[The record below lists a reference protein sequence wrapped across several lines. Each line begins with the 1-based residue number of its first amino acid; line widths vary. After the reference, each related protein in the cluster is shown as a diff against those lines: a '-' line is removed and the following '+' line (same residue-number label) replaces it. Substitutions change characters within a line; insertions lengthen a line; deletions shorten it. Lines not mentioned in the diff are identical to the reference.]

1 MKDFSRTNKRWV
13 TSLNEIKEYF
23 NNNNTRTCQ
32 LAFRDRGLHCG
43 WTTFLLDNKVIFKNE
58 YGYYKWKEDI
68 SVTKRLIEKYRVYRD
83 SNKTTIQT
91 TLPFK
96 DKPKIGCKLTPYI
109 DKNAP
114 DYIKDYPIE
123 MEICQPGQKP
133 VKHKVQRTWTPIVE
147 TPKQQIGL
155 IRKLWRWIY

>member
-1 MKDFSRTNKRWV
+1 MTP
-13 TSLNEIKEYF
+13 L
-23 NNNNTRTCQ
+23 
-32 LAFRDRGLHCG
+32 
-43 WTTFLLDNKVIFKNE
+43 
-58 YGYYKWKEDI
+58 
-68 SVTKRLIEKYRVYRD
+68 
-83 SNKTTIQT
+83 
-91 TLPFK
+91 
-96 DKPKIGCKLTPYI
+96 PKIGCKLTPYI

-114 DYIKDYPIE
+114 DYEHDYPIE

>member
-91 TLPFK
+91 TLPFASRACELTPPPHIIK
-96 DKPKIGCKLTPYI
+96 DAMKGTVTVVPQGKEQEFIESTKVAQPQQRRELKIGWGLLT
-109 DKNAP
+109 
-114 DYIKDYPIE
+114 IKF
-123 MEICQPGQKP
+123 
-133 VKHKVQRTWTPIVE
+133 
-147 TPKQQIGL
+147 
-155 IRKLWRWIY
+155 